1 MKQFILEVSY
11 FTEEDLETIITFRP
25 SDPEISDYMVTSIIY
40 KTYSEAVAAKD
51 ALLTIITTRLFEI
64 FQQMENIPIEIRNG
78 YYLS

>member
-11 FTEEDLETIITFRP
+11 FTEEDLETSITFRP
-25 SDPEISDYMVTSIIY
+25 SDPEISDYLATSIIY

-51 ALLTIITTRLFEI
+51 ELLTVLTPRLFEI
-64 FQQMENIPIEIRNG
+64 FQQMENIPLEIRNG